1 VGVRHLA
8 LIFAVLLAACA
19 PALQTL
25 PPIATDR
32 PDVTDGA
39 TTVPVGTAQLEGG
52 YTTSRSDR
60 QTRDQTIG
68 EGLLRIGVSSR
79 AEARIAFNSYE
90 VRREHGLTQHG
101 FDDASLGVKLRLH
114 DAPADQVQAVPS
126 TSWIV
131 ALSIPTGNRDFGAG
145 TYLPST
151 KLAAE
156 WSLGERADLGA
167 NAILLAERD
176 ETGRRTQSG
185 ASVSL
190 GPNITEHL
198 GGYVEWY
205 AFRDNVAGAHARQS
219 VNAGLTLAV
228 GDDFQLDARYGGD
241 ITRGD
246 HDRFFGIGIAR
257 RWPH

>member
-1 VGVRHLA
+1 M
-8 LIFAVLLAACA
+8 FAVLVAACV
-19 PALQTL
+19 PTLQTL

-39 TTVPVGTAQLEGG
+39 TTMPVGTAQLEGG
-52 YTTSRSDR
+52 YTTSRSND

-68 EGLLRIGVSSR
+68 EGLVRIGVSSR

-90 VRREHGLTQHG
+90 VRREGGLTQRG

-114 DAPADQVQAVPS
+114 DAPSDHVQAVPS
-126 TSWIV
+126 TSWIL
-131 ALSIPTGNRDFGAG
+131 AMSIPTGNRAFGAG

-156 WSLGERADLGA
+156 WSLGERVDLGA
-167 NAILLAERD
+167 NAILTAERD
-176 ETGRRTQSG
+176 ETGRHTQSG

-190 GPNITEHL
+190 APNLTEHL
-198 GGYVEWY
+198 GGYLEWY
-205 AFRDNVAGAHARQS
+205 AFRDNVARAHARHS
-219 VNAGLTLAV
+219 LDAGLTFAV

-241 ITRGD
+241 ITRGE
-246 HDRFFGIGIAR
+246 HDRFFGVGIAR

>member
-1 VGVRHLA
+1 MRHLT
-8 LIFAVLLAACA
+8 FVFVVLLAGCA

-52 YTTSRSDR
+52 YTTTRADR
-60 QTRDQTIG
+60 QTQDQTIG
-68 EGLLRIGVSSR
+68 EGLLRVGVSSR
-79 AEARIAFNSYE
+79 VEARMALNSYE
-90 VRREHGLTQHG
+90 VRRDHGLTQRG

-114 DAPADQVQAVPS
+114 DAPTDGVHAVPS

-131 ALSIPTGNRDFGAG
+131 ATSIPTGNRAFGAG

-151 KLAAE
+151 KLAVE
-156 WSLGERADLGA
+156 WALGERVDLGA
-167 NAILLAERD
+167 NAILVSERD
-176 ETGRRTQSG
+176 ETGRRTQTG

-190 GPNITEHL
+190 APNITERL
-198 GGYVEWY
+198 GSYLEWY
-205 AFRDNVAGAHARQS
+205 AFRDNVAGAHARHS
-219 VNAGLTLAV
+219 VDAGLTFTV
-228 GDDFQLDARYGGD
+228 GDDFQVDARYGGD

-246 HDRFFGIGIAR
+246 HDRYFGVGIAR
-257 RWPH
+257 RWPR

>member
-1 VGVRHLA
+1 M
-8 LIFAVLLAACA
+8 
-19 PALQTL
+19 LQTL

-39 TTVPVGTAQLEGG
+39 TTVPAGTTQLEGG
-52 YTTSRSDR
+52 YTMGRSDA

-68 EGLLRIGVSSR
+68 EGLLRLGVSSR
-79 AEARIAFNSYE
+79 AEARIAVNSYE
-90 VRREHGLTQHG
+90 VRRERGLTQRG

-114 DAPADQVQAVPS
+114 DAPAGGVHAVPS
-126 TSWIV
+126 TAWIV
-131 ALSIPTGNRDFGAG
+131 ATSVPTGNRAVGAG

-156 WSLGERADLGA
+156 WSLGERVDLGA
-167 NAILLAERD
+167 NAILAAERD
-176 ETGRRTQSG
+176 ETGRHTQSG

-190 GPNITEHL
+190 GPNFTEHL
-198 GGYVEWY
+198 GGFLEWY
-205 AFRDNVAGAHARQS
+205 AFRDNVAGAHARH
-219 VNAGLTLAV
+219 ALDLGLTFAV
-228 GDDFQLDARYGGD
+228 SDDFQVDARYGGD

-246 HDRFFGIGIAR
+246 HDRFFGVGIAR

>member
-1 VGVRHLA
+1 V
-8 LIFAVLLAACA
+8 FAVLVAACV
-19 PALQTL
+19 PTLKTL

-39 TTVPVGTAQLEGG
+39 TTMPVGTAQVEGG
-52 YTTSRSDR
+52 YTTSRSND

-68 EGLLRIGVSSR
+68 EGLVRIGVSSR

-90 VRREHGLTQHG
+90 VRRERGLTQRG

-114 DAPADQVQAVPS
+114 DAPADQVRAVPS

-131 ALSIPTGNRDFGAG
+131 AMSIPTGNRAFGAG

-156 WSLGERADLGA
+156 WSLGERVDLGA
-167 NAILLAERD
+167 NAILAAERD
-176 ETGRRTQSG
+176 ETGRYTQSG

-190 GPNITEHL
+190 APSLTEHL
-198 GGYVEWY
+198 GGYLEWY
-205 AFRDNVAGAHARQS
+205 AFRDNVARAHARHS
-219 VNAGLTLAV
+219 LDAGLTFAV
-228 GDDFQLDARYGGD
+228 GDDFQLDVRYGGD

-246 HDRFFGIGIAR
+246 HDRFFGVGVAR